1 MRRLLVLKSLAMVL
15 VSCGVERP
23 PATPARPAPTEEDAC
38 ARVCEQLGECAI
50 APMSC
55 APSCARDQ
63 ARLRPGVQ
71 PAFASCL
78 ERELVRCDARPI
90 ADRRQL
96 VSLCW
101 TATLEGWS
109 KEAGKAAITEV
120 VRAVCERAARCEPG
134 TESVDECATALAS
147 KLRDSPQGKTLAVA
161 RPELVTGIATCVRDG
176 SCAEPHPVAACAA
189 ASEKEP

>member
-1 MRRLLVLKSLAMVL
+1 MKRLFVWTTILTM
-15 VSCGVERP
+15 SCGVERP
-23 PATPARPAPTEEDAC
+23 PTTAARPPPTDEDAC
-38 ARVCEQLGECAI
+38 ARMCEQLGECGI
-50 APMSC
+50 APVAC
-55 APSCARDQ
+55 ASSCARDQ
-63 ARLRPGVQ
+63 ARLRKGVQ
-71 PAFASCL
+71 AGLVGCL

-109 KEAGKAAITEV
+109 KEAGRGAITEV

-134 TESVDECATALAS
+134 TETVDECTKALEA